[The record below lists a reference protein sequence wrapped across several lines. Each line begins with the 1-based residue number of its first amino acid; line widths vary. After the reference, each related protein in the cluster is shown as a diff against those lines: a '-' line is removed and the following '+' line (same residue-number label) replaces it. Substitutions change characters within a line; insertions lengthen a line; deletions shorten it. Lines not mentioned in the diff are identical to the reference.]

1 MKGLLK
7 IAGCVFSTAAALA
20 VAGSALLTGCDM
32 DSREGC
38 APFPREV
45 DATLPALTVADAVV
59 VEPMGSRSAVSVEDD
74 ALFSVGL
81 GPERGA
87 DASWERSLSTRAD
100 VNLSNVWVLQFDASG
115 ATTACAYVGTVA
127 AGRKVKAAL
136 RSGEDY
142 TVWIV
147 ANGPAEGVLTTSN
160 PATLADFESKMLHT
174 DAPASDETIPLAGGL
189 ADVRVLDNG
198 QVLVG

>member
-7 IAGCVFSTAAALA
+7 IAGCVFSTAVALA

-59 VEPMGSRSAVSVEDD
+59 VEPMGSRASVAGASYAADG
-74 ALFSVGL
+74 LFSVSL
-81 GPERGA
+81 GPDEGTRSSA
-87 DASWERSLSTRAD
+87 VAASPATRAD
-100 VNLSNVWVLQFDASG
+100 VNLSNVWVLQFDAAG
-115 ATTACAYVGTVA
+115 ATTACVYVGTVA

-147 ANGPAEGVLTTSN
+147 ANGPAEV
-160 PATLADFESKMLHT
+160 P
-174 DAPASDETIPLAGGL
+174 
-189 ADVRVLDNG
+189 RG
-198 QVLVG
+198 QPSRKLPV